1 MAAAPVRTFNP
12 FRVLVVHRNFRLFW
26 SGQTLS
32 LIGTWMQSMAQGWLA
47 LELTDSA
54 LLVGLVASVGSLPVL
69 LLSLPAG
76 AIVDRGDKLRLLIVA
91 QSLLALEAVILWWFV
106 WSGHVTIGW
115 LLTLSAIGGAIGA
128 LEIPARQSLMV
139 ELVGRDD
146 LTAAIALNSSG
157 FNLAR
162 IVGPA
167 VAAAVIA
174 HLGIAWCFGLNALS
188 YVTVFVGLFLVRL
201 PARERPAVS
210 SSALHGVMEGLR
222 YMRGTPEVWELV
234 RVVAVFAVLGI
245 PYITL
250 MPVVARDM
258 LGTGAAGYG
267 LLLSSVGMGGL
278 TGALALAGVLSHVPR
293 GWLLRRVSLMYASL
307 LLLFAFVRVPSLAY
321 PVLFATGAAMIVCN
335 STANSMLQVLV
346 PDAFRG
352 RLMSVYALIVIG
364 LGQVVG
370 SFAAGAVARAYGVQW
385 AIGGAA
391 AVLLVFAWRAFSPAR
406 ALARLEA

>member
-12 FRVLVVHRNFRLFW
+12 FRVLAVHRNFRLFW

-76 AIVDRGDKLRLLIVA
+76 ALVDRGDKLRLLIVA
-91 QSLLALEAVILWWFV
+91 QSLLALEALVLWGFV

-115 LLTLSAIGGAIGA
+115 LLALSAIGGAVGA

-139 ELVGRDD
+139 ELVGRED

-174 HLGIAWCFGLNALS
+174 HLGIAWCFGINALS
-188 YVTVFVGLFLVRL
+188 YVTVLAGLLLVRL
-201 PARERPAVS
+201 PRRERPVVT
-210 SSALHGVMEGLR
+210 SSALGGVVEGLR
-222 YMRGTPEVWELV
+222 YVRETPELRELV
-234 RVVAVFAVLGI
+234 RVVAVFSVLGI

-267 LLLSSVGMGGL
+267 LLLSSIGMGGL

-293 GWLLRRVSLMYASL
+293 GWLLRRAAFLYAAL
-307 LLLFAFVRVPSLAY
+307 LLLFALVRVPALAY
-321 PVLFATGAAMIVCN
+321 PVLFATGAAMIICN
-335 STANSMLQVLV
+335 STANSMLQTLV

-352 RLMSVYALIVIG
+352 RLMSVYALLVIG
-364 LGQVVG
+364 LGQVFG
-370 SFAAGAVARAYGVQW
+370 SFAAGAVARQFGVQW
-385 AIGGAA
+385 AIGAA
-391 AVLLVFAWRAFSPAR
+391 AALLLAFAWRAFSGDH
-406 ALARLEA
+406 ALARLEE